1 MLSRSTLVLKSAFN
15 GKSCFMAEEKKEK
28 AEVNQ
33 FTSHHPDQ
41 STNMTSI
48 QPPPSY
54 GQAIQVQP
62 GWLVSRTPPSPRRR
76 STDSNRDQAEAST
89 DRILKVIWCAIIIA
103 LAMTIGYCIFPLSQ
117 GSKALRCV
125 NIQTHK
131 VRLKLKTKL
140 CTNLVNFYY
149 PLEKG

>member
-1 MLSRSTLVLKSAFN
+1 
-15 GKSCFMAEEKKEK
+15 MAEEEKEK

-33 FTSHHPDQ
+33 FTSNHPDQ

-76 STDSNRDQAEAST
+76 STDSDRDQAEAST

-125 NIQTHK
+125 NIQTHQ
-131 VRLKLKTKL
+131 VRLNFKTKL
-140 CTNLVNFYY
+140 CTNLVNFY
-149 PLEKG
+149 LSTRKRVKIRRKLI